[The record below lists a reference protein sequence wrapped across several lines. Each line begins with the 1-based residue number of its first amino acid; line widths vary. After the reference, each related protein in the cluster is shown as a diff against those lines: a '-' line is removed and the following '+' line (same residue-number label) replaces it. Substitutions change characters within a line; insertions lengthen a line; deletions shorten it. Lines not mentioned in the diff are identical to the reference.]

1 MAETLGDE
9 YAIGL
14 DLGTTFSC
22 IGVYRNGKVEII
34 PNKKDEKTT
43 PSIVVIE
50 NNLDILVGEDTED
63 YLVKNYDSCIYEIKR
78 LIGRKFSDKE
88 VEKEMEKLPFKIIKS
103 NDEDSPMI
111 EILNNGIPI
120 TYNPVEISS
129 FIIKKMV
136 QTAEK
141 YLNKEISKLVITVP
155 AYFNDSQRKLTK
167 QAAELVGLNV
177 LRVINEPTAAA
188 LAYGFDKK
196 EEIKEKILIFDL
208 GGGTFDV
215 SILSVE
221 KDENIPDRIIFQV
234 LGTSGD
240 TQLGG
245 EDFDNKLVE
254 FCLNKMNNKKE
265 IIKDKKCI
273 KRLKISCENIKKTL
287 SFSEETILKIND
299 FYNKEDIFIPIK
311 REEFEDICNDLFKK
325 LEVSLEDA
333 LINAKLTKKE
343 INEIIL
349 VGGST
354 RIPKIKTILENY
366 FPNCKI
372 NDSINP
378 DEAVAYGA
386 TLEAEKILN
395 NKNESISKF
404 LLRDITPLSL
414 GTNTLNKS
422 KDPKIKEEG
431 DIMSVIIKRGTPIP
445 YTGSQTYTT
454 VENNQT
460 EMTIDIYEGENNF
473 IKNNHLLKKSEI
485 SGLKKRPKGETK
497 VNITFDIDINGIL
510 IVNAKEQSENNDG
523 QTMKPIIIKNDEI
536 SLTPEK
542 LEKLK
547 AKNIK
552 LLEKIK
558 NNDLIPKQDY
568 TNIKKILK
576 DYKDAYIKSTNEY
589 NEKHKEDNTEENE
602 EEEEAD
608 ERLIYI
614 SNFNNTLEE
623 FIDSF
628 NIDNNYDNETVIEK
642 YYLYVRELFL
652 SYIETLKYKKL
663 EISDKKQIIQNIKK
677 YINTFINKNSD
688 YLNKLLETL
697 KNGLVTECK
706 KNETKIKLNFYIIV
720 IFVMEKLN
728 EYGKKYIQSGEKFC
742 KYYSLLNYEQANTY
756 YEKYLS
762 QIKQKLLPKKDME
775 NLEKQK
781 NICIENIKDITNGAI
796 VLCNESFKG
805 GYLFGEEIKSEGKGT
820 TNETRIFAI
829 GDIIKEVSVQDVI
842 KRIELYN
849 IVLNKYEKIL
859 SEIQNSEELK
869 NNTKKEAICIANII
883 KLNDILQELD
893 NKSRTLLRYAERCKY
908 IIDVNK
914 DREKFKKE
922 KWCIEFNNLY
932 IKLKEKE
939 PKYEEYHRILPEIQ
953 RKYNNIFSL
962 IEEQFNKK
970 KSNYDFIKF
979 ILKEHPYKEYEKD
992 KDKDILKNYSLE
1004 LVNFLLEK
1012 YHPDNYSYVGDE
1024 KIKLKYCIIHEIT
1037 KKLNKIYATPQ

>member
-1 MAETLGDE
+1 MDTIGEE

-22 IGVYRNGKVEII
+22 IGVYRNRKVEII

-43 PSIVVIE
+43 PSIVIIG
-50 NNLDILVGEDTED
+50 NNLDILVGEDTEEN
-63 YLVKNYDSCIYEIKR
+63 LVKNYDSCIYEIKR

-88 VEKEMEKLPFKIIKS
+88 VKKEMEKLPFKIIKS
-103 NDEDSPMI
+103 NDDDSPMI
-111 EILNNGIPI
+111 EIINNGIPI

-141 YLNKEISKLVITVP
+141 YLNKKISKLVITVP

-196 EEIKEKILIFDL
+196 QDIKEKILVFDL

-215 SILSVE
+215 SILSIE
-221 KDENIPDRIIFQV
+221 KDENNPDRIIFQV

-254 FCLNKMNNKKE
+254 FCLNKMRNKNE
-265 IIKDKKCI
+265 IIKEKKCI

-287 SFSEETILKIND
+287 SFSKETILKIND
-299 FYNKEDIFIPIK
+299 FYNKEDICMPIK

-325 LEVSLEDA
+325 LEISLEDA

-386 TLEAEKILN
+386 TIEAEKILN
-395 NKNESISKF
+395 NQNESISNF

-414 GTNTLNKS
+414 GTNAVNKS
-422 KDPKIKEEG
+422 KDPKIKGEG
-431 DIMSVIIKRGTPIP
+431 DIMIVIIKRGSPIP
-445 YTGSQTYTT
+445 YSDSETYSNA
-454 VENNQT
+454 EDNQT
-460 EMTIDIYEGENNF
+460 GMIIDIYEGENNF
-473 IKNNHLLKKSEI
+473 VKYNHVLKKSYI
-485 SGLKKRPKGETK
+485 NGLKKRPKGQTNVK
-497 VNITFDIDINGIL
+497 VTFDIDINGIL
-510 IVNAKEQSENNDG
+510 VVNAKELSENNDG
-523 QTMKPIIIKNDEI
+523 QQMKPIIIKNDEI

-547 AKNIK
+547 EKNKK

-558 NNDLIPKQDY
+558 DNDLAPKEDY
-568 TNIKKILK
+568 TNIRKVLK
-576 DYKDAYIKSTNEY
+576 DYKNAYIKSKNEY
-589 NEKHKEDNTEENE
+589 NEKHKDDNEEENE
-602 EEEEAD
+602 EEDEAD

-628 NIDNNYDNETVIEK
+628 DIEKNFDNETIIEK

-652 SYIETLKYKKL
+652 SYIETLKLKSL
-663 EISDKKQIIQNIKK
+663 ELDDKRHIIQNIKK
-677 YINTFINKNSD
+677 YINKFINKNSD
-688 YLNKLLETL
+688 YLNNLLEIL
-697 KNGLVTECK
+697 KNGLITEIK
-706 KNETKIKLNFYIIV
+706 KKDKKIKLNFYGIV

-728 EYGKKYIQSGEKFC
+728 EYGIKYIQSGEKYC
-742 KYYSLLNYEQANTY
+742 KYYSLLNFEQANAY

-762 QIKQKLLPKKDME
+762 QIKKELLPKKDME

-781 NICIENIKDITNGAI
+781 NLGIEKIKDITNGAI
-796 VLCNESFKG
+796 VLCYESFKG
-805 GYLFGEEIKSEGKGT
+805 GYLFGEEIKSKGSGI
-820 TNETRIFAI
+820 TNQLRIFAI
-829 GDIIKEVSVQDVI
+829 GDIVKEISIPDIV
-842 KRIELYN
+842 KRLELYN
-849 IVLNKYEKIL
+849 IVLNNYEKIL
-859 SEIQNSEELK
+859 VEIQNSEEFK

-883 KLNDILQELD
+883 KLNDILQYLD

-922 KWCIEFNNLY
+922 KWCIEFDNLY
-932 IKLKEKE
+932 IKLKNTET
-939 PKYEEYHRILPEIQ
+939 KYEEYHKILPEIQ
-953 RKYNNIFSL
+953 KKYRTVFYQ
-962 IEEQFNKK
+962 IEEKFNKK
-970 KSNYDFIKF
+970 KSNIEFINF
-979 ILKEHPYKEYEKD
+979 ILKEHPYKD
-992 KDKDILKNYSLE
+992 
-1004 LVNFLLEK
+1004 
-1012 YHPDNYSYVGDE
+1012 
-1024 KIKLKYCIIHEIT
+1024 
-1037 KKLNKIYATPQ
+1037 